1 MTWTSAVGREDEA
14 RVRRDVAADFEH
26 DLVAVVKDEPPRID
40 GAAHPVD
47 IDGDGAPEAGETHAR
62 ERLAP
67 DGEERAEP
75 LAGAAEPDDAGRVD
89 RPRLRAAAGA
99 DDVAETERGAADADA
114 GGDDDD
120 ASVRE
125 QLEVDAE
132 SLPERRVTAG
142 DRRARPAR
150 APAGGR
156 ADRRRSASAPGPPA
170 RRPPGRGA
178 SASASRYPGP
188 PGRTR
193 RRGAPRRR
201 RLRRRRLVGRPDRH
215 HRRRAHVPPRRLP
228 AGRAGSRRRPGDRC
242 LHRHPARRR
251 AADAVQARR
260 GPAQRRP
267 PDHRPARPQHDHPHA
282 PAGRARRP
290 RLDEGHVPLAGPVQG
305 RDRRLPEA
313 DRPCLARQ
321 LPAVHEHHG
330 RRDVRAEAAAAV
342 LVDADGRTAT
352 ASSSTAGR
360 ISGRSTRRCSTSP

>member
-1 MTWTSAVGREDEA
+1 MTWTSAFGREDEA
-14 RVRRDVAADFEH
+14 RVRRDVAAELEH

-40 GAAHPVD
+40 GAPHPVD

-67 DGEERAEP
+67 GGEERAEP

-89 RPRLRAAAGA
+89 GPRLRAAAGA
-99 DDVAETERGAADADA
+99 DDVAETERGTADADA

-132 SLPERRVTAG
+132 SLPERRVTC
-142 DRRARPAR
+142 RRPPRPSVR

-156 ADRRRSASAPGPPA
+156 AGRLRSASAPGPRA

-178 SASASRYPGP
+178 SASASRYPAP

-201 RLRRRRLVGRPDRH
+201 RLRRRLVGRPDRH
-215 HRRRAHVPPRRLP
+215 HRRGTDVPPRRLP
-228 AGRAGSRRRPGDRC
+228 AGRAGSPRRPDDRC
-242 LHRHPARRR
+242 LHRDPARRR

-267 PDHRPARPQHDHPHA
+267 PDHRPARPEHDHPHA

-313 DRPCLARQ
+313 DRPRLARQ
-321 LPAVHEHHG
+321 LPDVHEHQG
-330 RRDVRAEAAAAV
+330 RRDLRAEAAAAV
-342 LVDADGRTAT
+342 RPDARRST
-352 ASSSTAGR
+352 ASASSCTGR
-360 ISGRSTRRCSTSP
+360 RICRRSTRRCSISP